1 MWFSRNT
8 SSQSVFPD
16 SGKKLSKLLHSENCQ
31 NHDCNNNISSS
42 SPSSSNINN
51 HVDHLR
57 QHFVGQYAYVVG
69 WGRTQHGV
77 AATPSLLQVIIIIV
91 IVFVVIIIFVVIIVF
106 VVIVMTTV
114 IVIVL
119 IMPWTYSLGW
129 NDHLENNRHDDRQE
143 VKVQVISAEKCQSW
157 FKAAH
162 R

>member
-1 MWFSRNT
+1 MT
-8 SSQSVFPD
+8 ATITYHQ
-16 SGKKLSKLLHSENCQ
+16 
-31 NHDCNNNISSS
+31 

-51 HVDHLR
+51 HADHLR

-91 IVFVVIIIFVVIIVF
+91 IVFVVVIIKIIFVVIIVF

-119 IMPWTYSLGW
+119 IMP
-129 NDHLENNRHDDRQE
+129 
-143 VKVQVISAEKCQSW
+143 
-157 FKAAH
+157 
-162 R
+162 